1 MVAHE
6 TENRGLDFEQ
16 AMQKPME
23 MAKEYPVASML
34 VLFGVGLGV
43 GVLLAQ
49 SAPSMSSSSSS
60 SSSDW
65 WDSSRRWMDHASKD
79 ASNAASRYMDSSYL
93 EKMGQ
98 QVCDAIVSSLPK
110 SLGKQFS

>member
-6 TENRGLDFEQ
+6 TENRGLDFEH

-49 SAPSMSSSSSS
+49 SAPSLSSSSSS
-60 SSSDW
+60 SNW
-65 WDSSRRWMDHASKD
+65 WDSSRHWMDDASKNVN
-79 ASNAASRYMDSSYL
+79 AAASRYMDSSYL

-110 SLGKQFS
+110 SLGRQLS

>member
-16 AMQKPME
+16 AMQKPIE

-49 SAPSMSSSSSS
+49 SAPNMSSSS

-65 WDSSRRWMDHASKD
+65 WDSSRRWVDHASKD
-79 ASNAASRYMDSSYL
+79 ASAAASRYMDSSYL

-110 SLGKQFS
+110 SLSKQFS